1 MSFLTKTTTLA
12 ILIALMSYISPVEAA
27 TGTYYGGGSS
37 GTYYGSGSSGT
48 YYGGGSS
55 GTYYGGGQ
63 SGTYTSPTRT
73 TSPSSSYYSYTPVS
87 TYSSRPT
94 YSYTPSTY
102 SAPSYSAPVYSY
114 TPQPTYS
121 YVPVGGGSS
130 APQYQY
136 VSSSNTNT
144 NTVTN
149 TFNPVNNNDAKIN
162 LIVYGGSSGTSNANT
177 NSYSNY
183 PYSSYTQGTQYT
195 NTYQYAPAPIYT
207 QYNSQSYSPSNVTL
221 LRDNTTNLGTPVSG
235 VFLSQVPATGIG
247 FGLKMTL
254 FTLGLVL
261 WSIFAAF
268 MIARRNKVQS
278 AVSFH
283 TASSVDKATAFKLA
297 NYSKKV
303 QG

>member
-1 MSFLTKTTTLA
+1 MTINIPSLVTSA
-12 ILIALMSYISPVEAA
+12 
-27 TGTYYGGGSS
+27 GGGSS
-37 GTYYGSGSSGT
+37 TAPTVAVTGEDVAPSSTGMTSAYETVAVQKFAGS
-48 YYGGGSS
+48 
-55 GTYYGGGQ
+55 Q
-63 SGTYTSPTRT
+63 VITRT
-73 TSPSSSYYSYTPVS
+73 CS
-87 TYSSRPT
+87 
-94 YSYTPSTY
+94 
-102 SAPSYSAPVYSY
+102 
-114 TPQPTYS
+114 
-121 YVPVGGGSS
+121 
-130 APQYQY
+130 
-136 VSSSNTNT
+136 
-144 NTVTN
+144 
-149 TFNPVNNNDAKIN
+149 VNVNGV
-162 LIVYGGSSGTSNANT
+162 L
-177 NSYSNY
+177 
-183 PYSSYTQGTQYT
+183 GTQ
-195 NTYQYAPAPIYT
+195 
-207 QYNSQSYSPSNVTL
+207 SNVTL